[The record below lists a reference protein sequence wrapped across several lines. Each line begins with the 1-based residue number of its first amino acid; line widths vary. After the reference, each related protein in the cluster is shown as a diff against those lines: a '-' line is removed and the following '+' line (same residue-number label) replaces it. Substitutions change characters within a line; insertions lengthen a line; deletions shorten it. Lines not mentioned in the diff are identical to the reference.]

1 MPDTNEQALLEQVY
15 RIVNQ
20 SIAGP
25 VAIAFSG
32 GVDSSLMAQVCSRIQ
47 KGNVLL
53 TVGFENSHDMA
64 YAKRVSHAF
73 DMPHYTHT
81 ITNAELAALSEDSRF
96 EFESLS
102 WLENC
107 IAFYFVSRLARTR
120 GIYTVVTA
128 NGIDELFCGYD
139 LYRRMYDAGQD
150 AILAMIRDKTSTE
163 IAMMQEV
170 QRVADDNGVRM
181 VQPLLQN
188 EFVDYAETVPLYEK
202 IRGQD
207 DYIRKHIVRRAARLS
222 GLPHDICWKRKKAL
236 QYGSGIHRNLR
247 RIRN

>member
-1 MPDTNEQALLEQVY
+1 MPDTDEQALLEQIS
-15 RIVNQ
+15 RIVDR
-20 SIAGP
+20 SISGP

-32 GVDSSLMAQVCSRIQ
+32 GVDSSLMAQVCSRIR
-47 KGNVLL
+47 KGDALL
-53 TVGFENSHDMA
+53 TVGFESSHDMV
-64 YAKRVSHAF
+64 YAESVSHTF

-81 ITNAELAALSEDSRF
+81 ITDAELAALSEDSRF

-102 WLENC
+102 WQENC
-107 IAFYFVSRLARTR
+107 IAFYFVSHLAHAK
-120 GIYTVVTA
+120 GIDTVVTA

-139 LYRRMYDAGQD
+139 LYRRMYDAGED
-150 AILAMIRDKTSTE
+150 AILAMIHDKTTAE
-163 IAMMQEV
+163 IAMMQEI
-170 QRVADDNGVRM
+170 QRIADINRVRM
-181 VQPLLQN
+181 VQPLLQC